1 MKYSFTSKLALKTML
16 TKQIKEIT
24 GKNNPNE
31 YNLFIH
37 HINEGK
43 LEEKQLNMD
52 SVIADIMQNGLK
64 CNYSS
69 ISRTLTHV
77 GTNHSFSI
85 DSILAYAYTARNYN
99 VRNCIIVAI
108 PKTIKTLS
116 GEVIDFSTPMPE
128 PVMWKNKAYTTYD
141 TIKDPYR
148 INPVFNFASL
158 EIDEETNNFTLTT
171 NDQHFAKLKPKARDK
186 YLTEFRIQLDKKGIT
201 KQ

>member
-1 MKYSFTSKLALKTML
+1 MKQTFTSKLALKTML
-16 TKQIKEIT
+16 SKQIVELT

-43 LEEKQLNMD
+43 LEERQLNMD
-52 SVIADIMQNGLK
+52 EVILDIMTNGLK

-69 ISRTLTHV
+69 ISRTLTHM
-77 GTNHSFSI
+77 GTNRSFSI

-99 VRNCIIVAI
+99 IRNCIIVAI
-108 PKTIKTLS
+108 PKTIKTLT

-141 TIKDPYR
+141 LIKDPYR
-148 INPVFNFASL
+148 VNPVFNFVSL
-158 EIDEETNNFTLTT
+158 EINEETNEFTLTT
-171 NDQHFAKLKPKARDK
+171 NDQHFAKLTPKARDK
-186 YLTEFRIQLDKKGIT
+186 YLTEFRTQLFNKGIT
-201 KQ
+201 K

>member
-1 MKYSFTSKLALKTML
+1 MKYEFTSKLALKTML
-16 TKQIKEIT
+16 VKQITEIT

-43 LEEKQLNMD
+43 LEERELNMETA
-52 SVIADIMQNGLK
+52 IADIMANGLK

-77 GTNHSFSI
+77 GTNRSFSI
-85 DSILAYAYTARNYN
+85 DSILAYAYTAKNYSI
-99 VRNCIIVAI
+99 RNCIIVAM
-108 PKTIKTLS
+108 PKTIKTTS
-116 GEVIDFSTPMPE
+116 GQVIDFSTPTPE

-148 INPVFNFASL
+148 VDPVFNFASL
-158 EIDEETNNFTLTT
+158 QIDEENNIFVLNF
-171 NDQHFAKLKPKARDK
+171 NDQHFAKIKPKAREK
-186 YLTEFRIQLDKKGIT
+186 YLTEFRTKLDKA
-201 KQ
+201 KQI